1 MRENNLTQEVVKAD
15 KLQELAELMH
25 TSVDR
30 VEAIRDRQL
39 SEIQTFEAEESERLD
54 SRQKQ
59 LHYENIR
66 ITEEKSSL
74 TEDKS
79 IVDSE
84 LTKIDELVYADT
96 KAPHMEKH
104 KLDENIEELDREIEE
119 LTRVVERK
127 KK

>member
-39 SEIQTFEAEESERLD
+39 NEIQTFEAQESERLD

>member
-39 SEIQTFEAEESERLD
+39 NEIQTFEAEESERLD

>member
-39 SEIQTFEAEESERLD
+39 NEIQTFEAEESERLD

-104 KLDENIEELDREIEE
+104 KLDENIEELVREIEE

>member
-104 KLDENIEELDREIEE
+104 KLDENIEELDSEIEE

>member
-39 SEIQTFEAEESERLD
+39 NEIQTFEAEESERLD

-84 LTKIDELVYADT
+84 LSKIDELVYADT